1 METARVA
8 CRGPGESVV
17 PARCQG
23 VPVSSGLA
31 RRAPGAVVPLQRSWT
46 SRRPRPD
53 TRWAKGASSHDA
65 HHTACDRDPAP
76 LAPIAPPSPIASTV
90 RRQPPDTSHRRGK
103 RSIRPRETRTE
114 SHLTTLSQHM
124 RHSLAT
130 EGKSIQPKVRWCF
143 DQRRSGTLV
152 RFGGFLIFCRF
163 PATSTD
169 NAQAFQGDRQPDR
182 PKTPRCPKLS
192 ATCVQIRA
200 EARKT
205 LIRGL
210 VMGLSICVSH
220 RYAAWARPEPVP
232 SGPLRRGR
240 PTPQGTPN
248 SPRSLVSCCMEESR

>member
-1 METARVA
+1 M
-8 CRGPGESVV
+8 
-17 PARCQG
+17 
-23 VPVSSGLA
+23 
-31 RRAPGAVVPLQRSWT
+31 
-46 SRRPRPD
+46 D
-53 TRWAKGASSHDA
+53 NGASSHDA

-103 RSIRPRETRTE
+103 HSIGPHETRFE
-114 SHLTTLSQHM
+114 SHVTTLPQHV
-124 RHSLAT
+124 RRSLAT
-130 EGKSIQPKVRWCF
+130 EGKSIQLRVRWCF

-220 RYAAWARPEPVP
+220 RYAARARPERVP
-232 SGPLRRGR
+232 FGLPRRGR
-240 PTPQGTPN
+240 PHLRAPPIRPGASSAVAEKNPDETRNESHLRVLGRDVATPCAPRPGQADA
-248 SPRSLVSCCMEESR
+248 RSLLPIARVRRVVRLAGGSG